1 MPIRAEKTQKEIVI
15 ALLSKRGIMRRADL
29 EKAGVHGQTL
39 ARMVDEGAL
48 FRPSRGVYQLA
59 DADITENHA
68 FAEAITA
75 APGGVICLL
84 SALRFHGL
92 TVQRP
97 AAVWLAISGKARE
110 PKISYPPV
118 RIAWFS
124 DEAMTMGVERH
135 LIGGVKVPIFDPAK
149 SVVDAFRYRSKIG
162 RDVAIEALRE
172 AVRKRIASPDKILD
186 YAEKIG
192 PLSVFRSHLD
202 TVLANG

>member
-1 MPIRAEKTQKEIVI
+1 MPSKAEKTQKEIAIV
-15 ALLSKRGIMRRADL
+15 LLKKRGIMRRADL
-29 EKAGVHGQTL
+29 EQAGVHGQTL
-39 ARMVDEGAL
+39 ARMVDEGVL
-48 FRPSRGVYQLA
+48 LRPSRGVYQLA
-59 DADITENHA
+59 EADISENHA

-75 APGGVICLL
+75 APGSVICLL

-92 TVQRP
+92 TTQRP

-118 RIAWFS
+118 RFAWFS
-124 DEAMTMGVERH
+124 DDAMSIGVERH

-149 SVVDAFRYRSKIG
+149 SVVDAFRYRNKIG

-172 AVRKRIASPDKILD
+172 AVRMRIASPDKILG

-192 PLSVFRSHLD
+192 PLNVLRPHLD